1 MKPSPFVRIRS
12 RIKKDETKLNEKLF
26 TKNNRNK
33 LIQLA
38 IQIKHLDQ
46 NDIIFLK
53 MRKVSHQQ

>member
-38 IQIKHLDQ
+38 IQIKNLDQ